1 MIVGSPPEEKQEQL
15 LQLAELKALGDQRR
29 RREAAAEQQKLPL
42 LKPEPK
48 PQPEPKPEPEPEPEP
63 EPQPQPL
70 PQLQPKPEPQPLPA
84 VMLGGDDY
92 LGGYD
97 EYDRESVV
105 SDRSAVSALAAVSDR
120 RGPRKKRHPSGRGGR
135 AGGSRGSGRRSLA
148 QQVAGT
154 RKHPSSA
161 RKAKQSSPGRGL
173 EHVEE
178 LLEPLRL
185 DRYAERCVQQGYA
198 YTNDIVG
205 ADAAELATLCESLG
219 LRKPEE
225 RRLQQA
231 LLMRRM
237 GMGKKK
243 PPVKELVEE
252 MLISIELGTYA
263 RLMAGYGFVFT
274 DDLASAEEAEF
285 GELLQAIEMRVPE
298 QRRLRR
304 ALNRPP
310 PPDPAAT
317 AAAEAAELEAKRA
330 AEAKAERKAKSRALR
345 AEQKAKVRLAFL
357 HRRQSSAS
365 SVR

>member
-63 EPQPQPL
+63 QPL

-120 RGPRKKRHPSGRGGR
+120 RGPRKKRQPSGRGGR
-135 AGGSRGSGRRSLA
+135 AGGSRGGGRRSLA

-243 PPVKELVEE
+243 QPVKELVEE

-285 GELLQAIEMRVPE
+285 GELLEAIEMRVPE

-357 HRRQSSAS
+357 HRRHASTS